1 VARYCSAFR
10 SGGSNAIGNRIV
22 FACAVITMHAILG
35 IADHADRRLAALLL
49 HPELTTAR
57 QLETFRHGTLARA
70 VVAPLE
76 PDV

>member
-1 VARYCSAFR
+1 
-10 SGGSNAIGNRIV
+10 
-22 FACAVITMHAILG
+22 MHAILG